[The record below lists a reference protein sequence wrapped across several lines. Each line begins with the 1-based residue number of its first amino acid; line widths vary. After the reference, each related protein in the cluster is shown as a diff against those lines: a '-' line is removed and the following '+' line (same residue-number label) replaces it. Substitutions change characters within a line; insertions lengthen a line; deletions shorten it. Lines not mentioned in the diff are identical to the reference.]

1 MLMPIYSRFIACV
14 FALSWLTATAAPILQ
29 NTTAALTSSEYQQ
42 LGSAV
47 AMSGE
52 LALLGAPGAPNDLGQ
67 ACIYQRTNESWSLLT
82 CLSPTPENANIIQQF
97 GSAVSISG
105 EQLVIGAEVKQSGT
119 RGIAYVYQ
127 RQGDLWLQQ
136 AQLTHP
142 NSSANNKFASVL
154 SISGDYVAIGSPGAA
169 ASQTGTVYIFKKA
182 GDSWVED
189 ISITPASS
197 FKSARFGSSI
207 QLSGEYLIIGDDDHG
222 RGHEGSAY
230 IYRRE
235 EGIWSLQASVKGGDF
250 TKKAKYGTS
259 VAIANNYAV
268 VGAKEE
274 NSPTIKKNKKSG
286 AVYVYKR
293 TGKLWHHQAKL
304 TASDAEQGD
313 NFGSSVAI
321 SDHYLMIGAEK
332 DNNAKGSTYL
342 FNNSNDVW
350 TQSFKFEADDGSQQ
364 DSFGHAIALEQEHL
378 LVAAQNKNTGNNSQG
393 VGYLY
398 YLNPDNSPSERE
410 QALTEIQTLV
420 AYDAAALDSDHD
432 DLSDSDELTIL
443 GTDPFLSDTDNDGLT
458 DKEEVTI
465 YQSDPLKSDT
475 DGDGLSDLD
484 EVVLYNSDPIVVDT
498 DGDGASDFEEVM
510 VTKTEPS
517 LVDSDNDGF
526 TDQEELL
533 QTNTDPTLADTDGDG
548 LTDNEELNIFNTDP
562 HVADTDNDGFS
573 DGNEVNY
580 YETLPL
586 DKNDAPPPPTNSTS
600 YSPADSQVGTMA
612 FEDEWPIK
620 GDYDFND
627 AVFDYNAIE
636 HKVDGLISHIVFSIL
651 PVARGAI
658 YDNSLRL
665 LINTPISNINQATM
679 TLKGAISSLT
689 PIADGNQS
697 MFIIVENITQAL
709 PPPDGYKM
717 SNTFSGS
724 PKVNGNLYTL
734 TVTFNS
740 PIPPQALGTAPYNS
754 FISRVLATGEKIE
767 VHFPGY
773 FPSKKASRRKFGR
786 GEDDSDKAKDR
797 YYQTEGN
804 LPWAMIIPS
813 KWHHTK
819 EHVDLSN
826 GYPDIL
832 QWASSKGKSK
842 KGWYKSKR
850 KSKFIFEVVPEI

>member
-1 MLMPIYSRFIACV
+1 MTIKIRIISSIL
-14 FALSWLTATAAPILQ
+14 ALSLFTATAEPVLQ

-47 AMSGE
+47 AISGE
-52 LALLGAPGAPNDLGQ
+52 LALLGAPGAPNGIGQ
-67 ACIYQRTNESWSLLT
+67 ACLYQRANESWNFLT
-82 CLSPTPENANIIQQF
+82 CLSPNVDNVDNVQQF

-105 EQLVIGAEVKQSGT
+105 EQLVVGAEIKQSGT
-119 RGIAYVYQ
+119 NGIAYIYQ
-127 RQGDLWLQQ
+127 RQGDSWLQQ

-142 NSSANNKFASVL
+142 SQSANDNFASIV
-154 SISGDYVAIGSPGAA
+154 SISGDYIAIGSPAAA
-169 ASQTGTVYIFKKA
+169 ASQAGAVYIIKKVGA
-182 GDSWVED
+182 NWVED
-189 ISITPASS
+189 ITITPASS

-235 EGIWSLQASVKGGDF
+235 EGVWSLQASVKGGEF

-259 VAIANNYAV
+259 VAISNNYAV

-293 TGKLWHHQAKL
+293 TGKLWHHQVKL
-304 TASDAEQGD
+304 TASDATQGD

-321 SDHYLMIGAEK
+321 SDHYLIIGAEQ
-332 DNNAKGSTYL
+332 DNNGKGSSYL

-350 TQSFKFEADDGSQQ
+350 TQAFKFEADEGSQQ
-364 DSFGHAIALEQEHL
+364 DNFGHAIALEQEHVV
-378 LVAAQNKNTGNNSQG
+378 VAAQNKDTGNNSQG

-410 QALTEIQTLV
+410 QALTAIQTLV
-420 AYDAAALDSDHD
+420 AYDATALDSDHD
-432 DLSDSDELTIL
+432 DLSDSDEITLL
-443 GTDPFLSDTDNDGLT
+443 GTDPFQSDTDNDGLT
-458 DKEEVTI
+458 DKEEVTL
-465 YQSDPLKSDT
+465 YQSDPLLSDT

-484 EVVLYNSDPIVVDT
+484 EVVLYNSDPIMVDT

-586 DKNDAPPPPTNSTS
+586 DKNDVPPSPTTSTS
-600 YSPADSQVGTMA
+600 YSPAESQMGTMA

-627 AVFDYNAIE
+627 AVFDYSAIE
-636 HKVDGLISHIVFSIL
+636 HKVDGLISSIVFKIL

-658 YDNSLRL
+658 YENSLRL

-679 TLKGAISSLT
+679 KSKGTTSSLS

-697 MFIIVENITQAL
+697 MFIIIESITEAL

-724 PKVNGNLYTL
+724 PKINGNLFTL
-734 TVTFNS
+734 TITFNS
-740 PIPPQALGTAPYNS
+740 PISPQTLGTAPYNS
-754 FISRVLATGEKIE
+754 FISRALDTGEKIE

-786 GEDDSDKAKDR
+786 GEDDSDKTKDR
-797 YYQTEGN
+797 YYQTEGS
-804 LPWAMIIPS
+804 LPWAMVIPS

-850 KSKFIFEVVPEI
+850 KSKFIFETVPEI